1 MRRAASSSTG
11 SAPRCRAG
19 GRAVAPKESYMPTQ
33 VLYLLFAFAAI
44 GLFSKRL
51 DRWTYPVM
59 LAVIVVYV
67 YWAYSHSAPY

>member
-1 MRRAASSSTG
+1 
-11 SAPRCRAG
+11 
-19 GRAVAPKESYMPTQ
+19 MPTQ